1 MTTAPIRTDR
11 LELVSLGRRWL
22 ELLAGREPLPDLGFS
37 DPHRFLTESD
47 RVVHMRI
54 EQLAQDPTEEPW
66 LLRAMVV
73 RNTMEAVGYVN
84 FHAPPDERGMVE
96 IGYRVV
102 PSKRRHGYATEA
114 AEAMWQWAAEQGA
127 RVLRA
132 SVAPDN
138 VASLAMIG
146 HAGFQL
152 VGEQI
157 DEVDGL
163 ELLFERPVPD

>member
-1 MTTAPIRTDR
+1 MSTGPVRTDR
-11 LELVSLGRRWL
+11 LDLVLLDRAWL
-22 ELLAGREPLPDLGFS
+22 QAFVDGEPLPDLGFH
-37 DPHRFLTESD
+37 DPHGFLVESAY
-47 RVVHMRI
+47 VVHLRVQ
-54 EQLAQDPTEEPW
+54 QLAHDPSQEPW

-73 RNTMEAVGYVN
+73 RETGEAVGYTN

-96 IGYRVV
+96 IGYQVV
-102 PSKRRHGYATEA
+102 PARRRRGYATEA
-114 AEAMWQWAAEQGA
+114 ADAMWQWAAENGA

-138 VASLAMIG
+138 SPSLAMIRR
-146 HAGFQL
+146 AGFQQ

-163 ELLFERPVPD
+163 ELVFERPA